1 VADRLTKGV
10 ATREVVELGGVR
22 SAVTRPDIV
31 NGVWVAR
38 CEDAQTPL
46 DRLGQKSLENV
57 DLVAH
62 WLAAGGT
69 LPQSPSDLAP
79 VETGKRDQMSVLS
92 VKDIWQRLQ
101 MEDDSRRLVVAPL
114 LHAPK
119 DSGIDLRLGTR
130 FILFRRSGIAT
141 FDPLD
146 LQNDPRSIQM
156 YIELSR
162 TERFVLHPQEVVLGA
177 TLEYLV
183 MPNDVT
189 GQVITRSSYGR
200 LGLLSATAVQVHPQ
214 FHGCLTL
221 ELANLSTIPITLT
234 PGERIAQLVM
244 WQTGT
249 ADAPQTKYRY
259 PIGPEFSRVR
269 DDSEATILRK
279 LRQ

>member
-1 VADRLTKGV
+1 
-10 ATREVVELGGVR
+10 
-22 SAVTRPDIV
+22 V

-38 CEDAQTPL
+38 HEDAPTPF
-46 DRLGQKSLENV
+46 DQLGQKTLENIDFV
-57 DLVAH
+57 EH

-69 LPQSPSDLAP
+69 LPEAPPNLERNPSEANRNAVLA
-79 VETGKRDQMSVLS
+79 VES
-92 VKDIWQRLQ
+92 IWQRLQ
-101 MEDDSRRLVVAPL
+101 MSDGPKRLVVAPL
-114 LHAPK
+114 MQAPK
-119 DSGIDLRLGTR
+119 DSGIDLRLGMR

-146 LQNDPRSIQM
+146 LKDDPRSIQM

-162 TERFVLHPQEVVLGA
+162 TERFVLHPQELVLGA

-183 MPNDVT
+183 MPNDVS

-200 LGLLSATAVQVHPQ
+200 LGLLTATAVQVHPQ

-221 ELANLSTIPITLT
+221 ELANLGTIPITLT

-244 WQTGT
+244 WQSE
-249 ADAPQTKYRY
+249 AVETKQVTYRY

-269 DDSEATILRK
+269 DDSEAEILRQ
-279 LRQ
+279 LREP